1 MRKALYILGVLE
13 DSDIDWMVSAGRRE
27 RVAAGSTLIREARDI
42 EALYIILD
50 GTFAVRT
57 SAAAG
62 KDVAILKAGE
72 IVGEMSFVD
81 SRPPSADVIAIED
94 SMVLS
99 IPRTVLSER
108 FKEPGFASRFYRA
121 LAIFLAS
128 RLRKTVAQ
136 LGYGRIPAKADTIE
150 DEEEVGPM
158 ALENLVVAGARF
170 DWMLKRL
177 RGE

>member
-27 RVAAGSTLIREARDI
+27 RVAAGATLIREAYDI
-42 EALYIILD
+42 ETVYIILD
-50 GTFAVRT
+50 GTFTVRT

-81 SRPPSADVIAIED
+81 SRPPSADVVAVED

-99 IPRTVLSER
+99 IPRTMLIER
-108 FKEPGFASRFYRA
+108 LKER
-121 LAIFLAS
+121 
-128 RLRKTVAQ
+128 
-136 LGYGRIPAKADTIE
+136 
-150 DEEEVGPM
+150 
-158 ALENLVVAGARF
+158 
-170 DWMLKRL
+170 
-177 RGE
+177 

>member
-1 MRKALYILGVLE
+1 MRKALFILGVLE
-13 DSDIDWMVSAGRRE
+13 DRDIDWMVSAGRRE
-27 RVAAGSTLIREARDI
+27 RVAAGTMLIREAHDI
-42 EALYIILD
+42 EVVYIILD
-50 GTFAVRT
+50 GTFAVRS

-81 SRPPSADVIAIED
+81 SRPPSADVVALED

-99 IPRTVLSER
+99 IPRSLLIER
-108 FKEPGFASRFYRA
+108 LKEPGFASRFYRA
-121 LAIFLAS
+121 LAIYLAN

-136 LGYGRIPAKADTIE
+136 LGYGRISAKE
-150 DEEEVGPM
+150 DAAGEEEEIGPT